1 MGTMHAM
8 NSVMTGSTAITRHDL
23 ERRHAALVDLR
34 RYLAQQEREFDDQRH
49 GMQAFV
55 ERYLAS
61 LGALYGELTEL
72 ESQLSHA
79 TEQLIATLR
88 RLGIE
93 PPLPEVADASGIHL
107 PQVQLPHPS
116 QLARLEG
123 LPPAEALPPVPVGAD
138 IAQWAPPTLKMLYRR
153 AAMRIHPDRAANNAE
168 RHLREQ
174 QMMAVNAAYAAGE
187 RWRLESMLLAVGEE
201 PAKVSGGNAEA
212 LRNWIAHCEHLV
224 QARLREV
231 NDCLTALSQHAMH
244 KLWRSVSDAE
254 ARGLDPVSMMAL
266 KLRAQIS
273 ERRKEL
279 YIAQRL
285 KPESSLARVFLHRR
299 AGNLDAALA
308 AHH

>member
-1 MGTMHAM
+1 MQAM
-8 NSVMTGSTAITRHDL
+8 NSVSSAITRHDL

-34 RYLAQQEREFDDQRH
+34 RYLAQQEQDFNEQRH
-49 GMQAFV
+49 GVQAFV
-55 ERYLAS
+55 ERYLAN
-61 LGALYGELTEL
+61 LGPLYKELGEL

-79 TEQLIATLR
+79 TERLIATLR
-88 RLGIE
+88 SLGLE
-93 PPLPEVADASGIHL
+93 PPLPEVVGAQGINL

-123 LPPAEALPPVPVGAD
+123 LPAAKPLPPVPVGAD

-153 AAMRIHPDRAANNAE
+153 AAMRIHPDRATDDAE

-187 RWRLESMLLAVGEE
+187 RWRLESMLLAAGEE

-212 LRNWIAHCEHLV
+212 LRNWLAHCEHLV
-224 QARLREV
+224 QTRLREV
-231 NDCLTALSQHAMH
+231 NDYLTALSQHAMH

-266 KLRAQIS
+266 KLRGQIS

-299 AGNLDAALA
+299 AGHLA
-308 AHH
+308 GATATHH